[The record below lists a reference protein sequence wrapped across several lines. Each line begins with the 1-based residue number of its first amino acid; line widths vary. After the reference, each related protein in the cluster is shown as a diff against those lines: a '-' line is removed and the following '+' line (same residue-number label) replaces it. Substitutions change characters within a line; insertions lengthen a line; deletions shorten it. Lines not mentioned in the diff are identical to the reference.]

1 MFFLLSLVGWLI
13 SFIVHGVIF
22 TAILVVLGICEC
34 SHRIPLTSKGYLH
47 TYTSKPIGDPS
58 PNKKIAIE
66 AEEEDIAKQNAARKT
81 PDQDMIGNLIIR
93 RTYDKSKDP
102 LTFMG
107 QPVNSL
113 TATVDPPKTDQ
124 QTMAGRAAQAYR
136 QLAAAPNA
144 TFSDQYYC
152 VLKGEV
158 LYIYDNDTDDKE
170 CLAAIPMNKY
180 TVDIEDKKG
189 KFDGMEGKFFT
200 KKHCIV
206 LRYSDTKRK
215 GLPVLAKGMS
225 SESNTQTKEAEKA
238 PWFIFLKN
246 SNVR

>member
-1 MFFLLSLVGWLI
+1 M
-13 SFIVHGVIF
+13 
-22 TAILVVLGICEC
+22 
-34 SHRIPLTSKGYLH
+34 

-58 PNKKIAIE
+58 PNKRLAIE
-66 AEEEDIAKQNAARKT
+66 VEEEDTAKQNAALKA
-81 PDQDMIGNLIIR
+81 PDEDIVGKLIIR
-93 RTYDKSKDP
+93 RTYEKSKEP

-124 QTMAGRAAQAYR
+124 QTITGRAAQAYR
-136 QLAAAPNA
+136 QLASTPAIGS
-144 TFSDQYYC
+144 TDHYYC

-180 TVDIEDKKG
+180 TVQIEDKKG
-189 KFDGMEGKFFT
+189 KFNGMEGKYFT

-206 LRYSDTKRK
+206 LRYADSKRK
-215 GLPVLAKGMS
+215 GLPVLVKGMS

-238 PWFIFLKN
+238 PWFISLKN